1 MKAVDINAYIA
12 GFPKEIQ
19 DVLAEIRA
27 AVKKA
32 APALEEAIKYDMP
45 TFMLHGKNLI
55 HFAAF
60 KHHIGFF
67 GAPTGNEA
75 FAEDFAPYK
84 SGKGTLQFPYDK
96 KIPLALITKIVK
108 FRVKELGK

>member
-1 MKAVDINAYIA
+1 MKAIDMNAYIA

-19 DVLAEIRA
+19 DMLEAIRA
-27 AVKKA
+27 VVKKT
-32 APALEEAIKYDMP
+32 APAVEETIKYDMP

-60 KHHIGFF
+60 KKHIGFF

-75 FAEDFAPYK
+75 FAKDFTPYK

-96 KIPLALITKIVK
+96 PMPLALITKIVK
-108 FRVKELGK
+108 FRVKELG